1 MWAQGLTIGVL
12 IVAGA
17 LTHKNRQ
24 EAAANGMRRVSVIRL
39 VFRFSL
45 TIGIQSA
52 TDHSWRTFVR
62 DSSSPP
68 HVTDGL
74 TIAARGATTGARH

>member
-24 EAAANGMRRVSVIRL
+24 EAAANGMRRVSLMRL
-39 VFRFSL
+39 MYRLTL
-45 TIGIQSA
+45 TIGIQSP
-52 TDHSWRTFVR
+52 TDHSWQNFVR
-62 DSSSPP
+62 DSSSNL
-68 HVTDGL
+68 HMTNEL
-74 TIAARGATTGARH
+74 TISARGTTA

>member
-24 EAAANGMRRVSVIRL
+24 DAAANGMRRVSLMLLMYRL
-39 VFRFSL
+39 TL
-45 TIGIQSA
+45 TIGI
-52 TDHSWRTFVR
+52 
-62 DSSSPP
+62 
-68 HVTDGL
+68 
-74 TIAARGATTGARH
+74 

>member
-24 EAAANGMRRVSVIRL
+24 EAATTGMRRVSGMYLVSRL
-39 VFRFSL
+39 KL
-45 TIGIQSA
+45 TIG
-52 TDHSWRTFVR
+52 V
-62 DSSSPP
+62 
-68 HVTDGL
+68 
-74 TIAARGATTGARH
+74 

>member
-24 EAAANGMRRVSVIRL
+24 EAAATGMRRVSEMCL
-39 VFRFSL
+39 MFRPTL
-45 TIGIQSA
+45 TIG
-52 TDHSWRTFVR
+52 T
-62 DSSSPP
+62 
-68 HVTDGL
+68 
-74 TIAARGATTGARH
+74 